1 MIATRAPSSAPAT
14 GRSKPGASA
23 RRPASAS
30 TQNEARTIA
39 EETLPAAQSAF
50 ESVRQ
55 GYRQGK
61 FDYLEVLDAQ
71 RTLFGVRRQQIQA
84 LSRYYRARVQV
95 ERLVAT
101 PLEELQ

>member
-1 MIATRAPSSAPAT
+1 VSA
-14 GRSKPGASA
+14 
-23 RRPASAS
+23 
-30 TQNEARTIA
+30 QNEAQTIA
-39 EETLPAAQSAF
+39 EETLPAARSAF
-50 ESVRQ
+50 TSVRE

-84 LSRYYRARVQV
+84 LSRYYRARIQV